1 MSERKTDR
9 SQGDDPEEIAARH
22 AEITRLERAREMD
35 DFKWLMG
42 HKQGRRIMW
51 RLLEM
56 TGVFRNPH
64 IPGTDD
70 VLFRCGEQNV
80 GQKLMTEI
88 HTISPEHYPTMT
100 KEHVEWQTKHQQ

>member
-1 MSERKTDR
+1 MRKEDP
-9 SQGDDPEEIAARH
+9 SLSLEDDQVEAEAIAEAVRLARQ
-22 AEITRLERAREMD
+22 REMD

-51 RLLEM
+51 RWLEM

-88 HTISPEHYPTMT
+88 HLICPEHYTTMT
-100 KEHVEWQTKHQQ
+100 KEHVEWAQKQPQ